1 MGSQRLAHS
10 WATEHTHTTSFPTMV
25 TFEVLRKW
33 EKPKWYLEEANRGKV
48 KKKKRLEDKMGSLW
62 PPSPVSVI
70 FFHHPRFPGLYVVQ
84 HQPLKHIWLCSRRIV
99 DRSGT
104 KQSADWISSSHVDYK
119 VWNEGPR
126 RKGFWKNVETD
137 FRQTKSSLWRNSEVL
152 VKLHLFQMLEW
163 YKPSKHSKI
172 FFTLMKI

>member
-33 EKPKWYLEEANRGKV
+33 EKPKWYLEEGNRGKV
-48 KKKKRLEDKMGSLW
+48 KKKKKRLEDKMGSLW

-126 RKGFWKNVETD
+126 RKGSLKERGNWFQANKILSLKKL
-137 FRQTKSSLWRNSEVL
+137 RSSCQTTPFPNAGMVL
-152 VKLHLFQMLEW
+152 TQ
-163 YKPSKHSKI
+163 
-172 FFTLMKI
+172 

>member
-10 WATEHTHTTSFPTMV
+10 WATEHTHTTSFPAMV

-33 EKPKWYLEEANRGKV
+33 EKPKWYLEEGNRGKV
-48 KKKKRLEDKMGSLW
+48 KKKQDWRIKWVLCGLLPLYQSY
-62 PPSPVSVI
+62 

-119 VWNEGPR
+119 VWNETLGYTCLFP
-126 RKGFWKNVETD
+126 FWFPQCVCPAVGLLDHKA
-137 FRQTKSSLWRNSEVL
+137 VL
-152 VKLHLFQMLEW
+152 FSVF
-163 YKPSKHSKI
+163 
-172 FFTLMKI
+172 

>member
-10 WATEHTHTTSFPTMV
+10 WATEHTHTTSFPAMV

-33 EKPKWYLEEANRGKV
+33 EKPKWYLEEGNRGKV
-48 KKKKRLEDKMGSLW
+48 KKKQDWRIKWVLCGLLPLYQSY
-62 PPSPVSVI
+62 

-126 RKGFWKNVETD
+126 RKGSLKERGNWFQANKILSLKKL
-137 FRQTKSSLWRNSEVL
+137 RSSCQTTPFPNAGMV
-152 VKLHLFQMLEW
+152 
-163 YKPSKHSKI
+163 
-172 FFTLMKI
+172 